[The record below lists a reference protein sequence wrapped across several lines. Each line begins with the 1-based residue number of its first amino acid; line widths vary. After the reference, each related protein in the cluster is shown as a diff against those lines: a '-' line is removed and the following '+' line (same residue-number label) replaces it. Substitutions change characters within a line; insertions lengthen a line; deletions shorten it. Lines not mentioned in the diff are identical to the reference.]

1 MSFGPR
7 SRLVLVMALW
17 ASCFPLI
24 AIGLELAPHLAFA
37 ALRAAIGGI
46 VLIAVAALLRRPMP
60 KGAGAWGMIVLLALG
75 ATSLGFLGMF
85 HGAAFL
91 SPGVATLIFST
102 QPLVAALLG
111 RVFLG
116 ERLSRQ
122 GAFGLTLGF
131 AGVAIAS
138 WPELNSSNASLYLR
152 GAGFVIAAAVGTAVG
167 NVVMK
172 RLSQSVD
179 AAMAVG
185 WSLTLGAIPLAIA
198 SAASEDIAIA
208 WSGEFLAVLAIL
220 SLFGT
225 ALAFWLWFEALKSA
239 PLSAANAF
247 SFLVPVFALTIGSL
261 FFGER
266 IGFPE
271 IAGAALIVAGV
282 AMAQRRSA

>member
-1 MSFGPR
+1 
-7 SRLVLVMALW
+7 MALW

-37 ALRAAIGGI
+37 ALRAATGGI
-46 VLIAVAALLRRPMP
+46 ALIGVSLVLRRPMP
-60 KGAGAWGMIVLLALG
+60 KDAGAWGMIVLLAIS

-91 SPGVATLIFST
+91 SPGLATLIFST
-102 QPLVAALLG
+102 QPLVAAVLG
-111 RVFLG
+111 RMFLG
-116 ERLSRQ
+116 EQLTAR
-122 GAFGLTLGF
+122 GALGLVLGF
-131 AGVAIAS
+131 TGVAIAS
-138 WPELNSSNASLYLR
+138 WPGLNSPNASLYLT

-172 RLSQSVD
+172 RLSQSTD

-198 SAASEDIAIA
+198 SAVSEDIAIA
-208 WSGEFLAVLAIL
+208 WSGDFLAGLAIL

-247 SFLVPVFALTIGSL
+247 SFLVPVFALTLGSL

-266 IGFPE
+266 VGFAE
-271 IAGAALIVAGV
+271 IAGAALIVVGV
-282 AMAQRRSA
+282 AMAQRRRADSRGLA

>member
-1 MSFGPR
+1 MSFGAQL
-7 SRLVLVMALW
+7 RLVLVMALW

-24 AIGLELAPHLAFA
+24 ALGLELAPHLVFA
-37 ALRAAIGGI
+37 ALRAAIGGT
-46 VLIAVAALLRRPMP
+46 VLIAVAVLLRRPMP
-60 KGAGAWGMIVLLALG
+60 KGPGAWGMLVLLALG

-91 SPGVATLIFST
+91 SPGIATLIFST
-102 QPLVAALLG
+102 QPLAAALLG
-111 RVFLG
+111 RLFLG
-116 ERLSRQ
+116 ERLSGQ
-122 GAFGLTLGF
+122 GALGLILGF
-131 AGVAIAS
+131 AGVVVAS
-138 WPELNSSNASLYLR
+138 WPALSSPNASLYLT

-172 RLSQSVD
+172 RLSQSMD

-198 SAASEDIAIA
+198 SAVGEDIAIA

-247 SFLVPVFALTIGSL
+247 SFLVPVFALTLGSL

-266 IGFPE
+266 VGFPE
-271 IAGAALIVAGV
+271 IAGAAFIIVGV

>member
-1 MSFGPR
+1 MSFGAQL
-7 SRLVLVMALW
+7 RLVLVMALW

-24 AIGLELAPHLAFA
+24 AIGLERAPHLAFA

-46 VLIAVAALLRRPMP
+46 ALIGVSLVLRRPMP
-60 KGAGAWGMIVLLALG
+60 KDAGGWGMIVLLASG

-91 SPGVATLIFST
+91 SPGLATLIFST
-102 QPLVAALLG
+102 QPLVAAVLG
-111 RVFLG
+111 RMFLG
-116 ERLSRQ
+116 EQLTAR
-122 GAFGLTLGF
+122 GALGLVLGF
-131 AGVAIAS
+131 TGVAIAS
-138 WPELNSSNASLYLR
+138 WPQLTSPSASLYLT
-152 GAGFVIAAAVGTAVG
+152 GAGFVIAAAAGTAVG

-172 RLSQSVD
+172 RISQSVD
-179 AAMAVG
+179 AATAVG

-198 SAASEDIAIA
+198 STATEDIAIV
-208 WSGEFLAVLAIL
+208 WSSEFVAALAVL

-247 SFLVPVFALTIGSL
+247 SFLVPVFALALGGL

-266 IGFPE
+266 VGFPE
-271 IAGAALIVAGV
+271 IAGAGLIVAGV
-282 AMAQRRSA
+282 AIAQRRSA